1 MKKIMVLTVALF
13 AMSSVFA
20 ADGMGK
26 MGKMGAEGMGE
37 GPMCHHQMPDLS
49 SLNLTQE
56 QKAKM
61 DALRQKHMAE
71 KKSMRE
77 KHQSEMKAI
86 MTAEQ
91 WAKFEQM
98 KPKMH
103 KDGGM
108 MGDGMKD
115 HMKKGM
121 KGTEAPANPQ

>member
-1 MKKIMVLTVALF
+1 MKKIMVLTMAIF

-26 MGKMGAEGMGE
+26 MAGEGMGE

-49 SLNLTQE
+49 SLNLTTE
-56 QKAKM
+56 QKTQM

-71 KKSMRE
+71 KKAMKE
-77 KHQSEMKAI
+77 KYQAEMKAI

-98 KPKMH
+98 KPKMPM
-103 KDGGM
+103 KGGM
-108 MGDGMKD
+108 MGDGMKE
-115 HMKKGM
+115 HMMKKGM
-121 KGTEAPANPQ
+121 KGTELPAQPK